1 MARLPRK
8 DQKIFGGS
16 LPASGNIAQV
26 GSTVTGTPVYS
37 TDLDTIQSLSAFLN
51 GFSAQVVNG
60 TASPVLQEFNALLRM
75 LTQQVAYGFQL
86 GIAEWNST
94 TEYHTGSM
102 AQDGAGV
109 LYVSLIDNNVGNLL
123 TDTNDWEP
131 YANRVLQNPRTAK
144 AWVSFNGTTAA
155 LYDNFNAG
163 TVTKLGTGNY
173 RITFDTPLGFSNY
186 AFALSCAQDDTVLE
200 TVQCTRFSGDTRTTT
215 QLQVRTVNSNTSV
228 GTDVPEVSV
237 LVFAN

>member
-1 MARLPRK
+1 MPRLPRK

-16 LPASGNIAQV
+16 LTASGNVAQV

-37 TDLDTIQSLSAFLN
+37 TDLDTIQALSAYLN
-51 GFSAQVVNG
+51 GFSSQIVNG

-86 GIAEWNST
+86 GVPEWNSA
-94 TEYHTGSM
+94 TEYHTGSV

-109 LYVSLIDNNVGNLL
+109 LYVSLTNNNVGNIL

-131 YANRVLQNPRTAK
+131 YANRVLRNPRTAK
-144 AWVSFNGTTAA
+144 AWVTFNGTTAA
-155 LYDNFNAG
+155 LYDDFNAG
-163 TVTKLGTGNY
+163 TVTKIGTGNY
-173 RITFDTPLGFSNY
+173 LITFDTPLDYSNY
-186 AFALSCAQDDTVLE
+186 AFALSCAQDDTILE
-200 TVQCTRFSGDTRTTT
+200 TVQCTRFSGDTRTQT
-215 QLQVRTVNSNTSV
+215 QLQVRTLNTKTSV